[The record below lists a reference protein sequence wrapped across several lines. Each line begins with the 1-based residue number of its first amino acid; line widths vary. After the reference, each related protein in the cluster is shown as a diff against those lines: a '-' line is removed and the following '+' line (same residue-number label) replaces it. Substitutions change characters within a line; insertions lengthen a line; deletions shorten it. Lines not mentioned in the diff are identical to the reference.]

1 VVDLTLKLATRSNR
15 EMSTLRTDRF
25 MDALEVQIAS
35 HLADVVDVRVG
46 RLGGA
51 CMWYYGQRKEGL
63 GMSPISR
70 VSTSMSDLGV

>member
-1 VVDLTLKLATRSNR
+1 LKLATRSNR

-35 HLADVVDVRVG
+35 RLADVVDVRVG

-63 GMSPISR
+63 GMSPVSR
-70 VSTSMSDLGV
+70 VRTSMSDLGV